1 MAGWR
6 VVRDGYMPRR
16 MASPGMPPDQ
26 RRAWSGFHRKR
37 AMRHVAVPEE
47 PRAWS
52 TVCHLLRIGD
62 TATRSMR
69 RVGIAVIE
77 PSVCTAAVVCAQ

>member
-1 MAGWR
+1 
-6 VVRDGYMPRR
+6 
-16 MASPGMPPDQ
+16 
-26 RRAWSGFHRKR
+26 
-37 AMRHVAVPEE
+37 MRHVAVPEE